1 LNLDCAKIEKLIH
14 SIPLVSDCDVVRN
27 GALRMSTPFSYPN
40 GDQIDV
46 FLESSQDLFRTTT
59 ISDYGHTSMYLRSAQ
74 VEVNPTSKKQEI
86 LALILSQL
94 NVKWKDGDLYVDV
107 GLSDPQELGDAIFR
121 LSQACLRISDFACH
135 HRLRTDNPFRDEI
148 EQFFAVSDIRYIPNQ
163 KARGRYRNEVA
174 VDFET
179 FGRER
184 NSYVCVLSS
193 LTSQNAHTSANE
205 IFGKWYEIAGH
216 GTNHKLIT
224 IYSDK
229 IEKLRTVDR
238 QRLLDFSRLISYPS
252 NSDLLKNELA
262 A

>member
-1 LNLDCAKIEKLIH
+1 MN
-14 SIPLVSDCDVVRN
+14 DCDVVRN

-46 FLESSQDLFRTTT
+46 FLESSEDLFRTTT

-74 VEVNPTSKKQEI
+74 VEVSPTSKKQEI
-86 LALILSQL
+86 LAVILSQL

-107 GLSDPQELGDAIFR
+107 GLSDLNELSDAIFR
-121 LSQACLRISDFACH
+121 LSQACVRISDFACH
-135 HRLRTDNPFRDEI
+135 SHLRAENPFRDEI
-148 EQFFAVSDIRYIPNQ
+148 EHFFAASDIRYVSNQ
-163 KARGRYRNEVA
+163 KVHGRYRNAVP

-179 FGRER
+179 FGREQK
-184 NSYVCVLSS
+184 SYVCVLSS
-193 LTSQNAHTSANE
+193 LTSQNVHTSANE
-205 IFGKWYEIAGH
+205 IFGKWYDIAGY

-229 IEKLRTVDR
+229 VEKLRSVDR
-238 QRLLDFSRLISYPS
+238 QRLLDFSKLISYPS
-252 NSDLLKNELA
+252 SSDLLKSELA